1 MKKNRGFTLIELL
14 VVIAIIAVLVALIL
28 PAVQQ
33 AREAARRMQCKNN
46 MKQIGLALANYESNY
61 ACLPMEKIGF
71 STAAGYYANYNQNWI
86 QMMLPFIDQA
96 PLYNSFN
103 FNLNWD
109 DTVTSNGNGQTNAQL
124 AQTNLP
130 GFVCSSAPDG
140 SSRQNPANIG
150 VVTAN
155 GITFPVGFGSLG
167 ACDYMASS
175 GIRYSIYVQ
184 GNFPSPGAGSLSPV
198 LNPPQP
204 NAAGVLPSTKGDNR
218 FTSAIHSTMSTK
230 LAQISD
236 GMSNTF
242 SLVECAGRPSL
253 YRGRNHVQ
261 VSQSNPA
268 TYTPKDGW
276 GWADVGN
283 SGALDGATADG
294 TQINSAVKQPIG
306 QLPTCPIPVS
316 CPVGANVFINAVN
329 DSEIYAFHTGGAHA
343 LMADGAVRFLNENM
357 SLQTL
362 AALGTR
368 DGGEVVGEF

>member
-71 STAAGYYANYNQNWI
+71 STAAGYYVNYSQNWI

-96 PLYNSFN
+96 PLYSSFN

-109 DTVTSNGNGQTNAQL
+109 DTITPNGNGQTNAQL
-124 AQTNLP
+124 AQTQLP
-130 GFVCSSAPDG
+130 GFMCPSAPDVF
-140 SSRQNPANIG
+140 SRQNPAAIG
-150 VVTAN
+150 VVTSN
-155 GITFPVGFGSLG
+155 GITFPNGFSALG
-167 ACDYMASS
+167 GCDYMASS
-175 GIRYSIYVQ
+175 GVRYSIYVQ
-184 GNFPSPGAGSLSPV
+184 GNFPSPGAGSLSAV

-218 FTSAIHSTMSTK
+218 FASGMHSTMSTK
-230 LAQISD
+230 LQQISD
-236 GMSNTF
+236 GMSNTML
-242 SLVECAGRPSL
+242 LVECAGRPSL
-253 YRGRNHVQ
+253 YRG
-261 VSQSNPA
+261 SQHSQIMQSAVGYKPS
-268 TYTPKDGW
+268 DGW
-276 GWADVGN
+276 GWADIGN

-306 QLPTCPIPVS
+306 QLPTCPIPTA
-316 CPVGANVFINAVN
+316 CPVGANVFINATN
-329 DSEIYAFHTGGAHA
+329 DSEIYAFHTGGANV
-343 LMADGAVRFLNENM
+343 LMADGSVRFLSENM

-362 AALGTR
+362 AAICTR